1 MGSAVNKSWAQY
13 GPSSSFFI
21 KGHLSATET
30 PSKSSSTNC
39 LRSLSILIHPKN
51 YKIRTIGYDVFRL
64 YFDTSE
70 KDMQVGRQLIKRIL
84 K

>member
-1 MGSAVNKSWAQY
+1 MLKKGRVEGVKTKFFTDSKVPIRAGMEFGS
-13 GPSSSFFI
+13 
-21 KGHLSATET
+21 
-30 PSKSSSTNC
+30 
-39 LRSLSILIHPKN
+39 KN